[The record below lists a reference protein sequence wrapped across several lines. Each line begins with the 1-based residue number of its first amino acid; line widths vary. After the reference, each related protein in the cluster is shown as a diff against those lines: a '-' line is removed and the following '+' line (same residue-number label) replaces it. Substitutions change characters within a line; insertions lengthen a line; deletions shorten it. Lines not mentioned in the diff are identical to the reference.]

1 MSSVTFTSLIRLT
14 HGILR
19 AVAAQIARLIFLRQ
33 LRWSTDITYDAV
45 AYSIATQC
53 QMTLAVVTASI
64 PALKPFMDRATSGL
78 IAVSLGQRGGTY
90 GISDTYALQT
100 FSNSHVADSGANKKI
115 RVSTS
120 GLSEGAISPGDAKVP
135 LRPERAGHHAV
146 STLKLNSPN
155 EEVQL
160 SEDLKDEGGSNKV
173 MIHNNTVSDMQCNNK
188 SHLGHR
194 NRQPVEEHNGNSSP
208 KIMHAHTVF

>member
-1 MSSVTFTSLIRLT
+1 VTFTSLICLT

-100 FSNSHVADSGANKKI
+100 FSNSHVADSGANKKV

-120 GLSEGAISPGDAKVP
+120 GLSEEAISPGDAKVL
-135 LRPERAGHHAV
+135 LRSDHLRHHAAV
-146 STLKLNSPN
+146 STLKLNSAS
-155 EEVQL
+155 EEVQHRK
-160 SEDLKDEGGSNKV
+160 DLKDEGGSNKV
-173 MIHNNTVSDMQCNNK
+173 MIHNNTVLDMQCNNK
-188 SHLGHR
+188 SYLGHR
-194 NRQPVEEHNGNSSP
+194 NRHPVEEHNGNSSP
-208 KIMHAHTVF
+208 KIVHAHTVI